1 MTEDLNPKKQSN
13 KQSPKIL
20 NRQVYHAGHEIVRQ
34 GDIGHRA
41 FYIEDGEVEVMIH
54 EGHTKLKVAD
64 LRKGDIF
71 GEMALITKGERTAT
85 VVATTTCTITIIEHE
100 EITGRIERIEDNGT
114 KALIRVLVERL
125 REATQGQL
133 SHYKTLED
141 FQDRITGLV
150 DRVQLGI
157 DSEQRDK
164 FRDEITPVLD
174 KLQEILDRYQK

>member
-1 MTEDLNPKKQSN
+1 MTDELNPKKQGST
-13 KQSPKIL
+13 QSPKIL
-20 NRQVYHAGHEIVRQ
+20 NRQAYPAGKEIVRQ

-41 FYIEDGEVEVMIH
+41 FYIEDGEVEVLVQD
-54 EGHTKLKVAD
+54 GHTKLKVAD
-64 LRKGDIF
+64 LGAGDIF

-141 FQDRITGLV
+141 FQDRVTGLV
-150 DRVQLGI
+150 DRVQLGV
-157 DSEQRDK
+157 DSAQRDK
-164 FRDEITPVLD
+164 FREEITPALD